1 MIELWNIFQAA
12 SITEADAD
20 PMFVKIQTLTKGD
33 VFVSKQSHQE
43 LISGKCL
50 YVKKK
55 MCPIASNFRV
65 SLESCSRTNRD

>member
-1 MIELWNIFQAA
+1 MFQAA

-20 PMFVKIQTLTKGD
+20 PMFVNIQTLTKGD

-43 LISGKCL
+43 LHVISGKCL

-55 MCPIASNFRV
+55 MCPLASNFRV